1 MNAPTPNLPAL
12 LEQLPDGDTRKPLLE
27 LTPAV
32 MREFLEALA
41 VVGSVRSAARVARV
55 SHQTVYRARRALPEF
70 RRCWDAALL
79 QALPHAEDALATR
92 AIDGVEEKVFYHGE
106 EIGTRRRHDPR
117 LLLAHIG
124 RLDRLAARSDVA
136 HLSDRFDEAL
146 DALEKGEPLP
156 CAAGEEAGA
165 DAGGNVSSEPC
176 NTRSMSNSASDSGS
190 NSDGAGEPVVKDWY
204 TRMIEAMEDDR
215 PFYALLPSEHDDPE
229 LVDEVQFF
237 AFEEGLDRWWE
248 ITTYE
253 ELNEA
258 REREAI
264 LEETR
269 QALAGGGGG
278 RV

>member
-41 VVGSVRSAARVARV
+41 VVGSVRGAARVARV
-55 SHQTVYRARRALPEF
+55 SHQTVYRARRASPEF

-136 HLSDRFDEAL
+136 DLSDRFDEAL

-156 CAAGEEAGA
+156 GGACGEPGA
-165 DAGGNVSSEPC
+165 DAGENVSPEPC
-176 NTRSMSNSASDSGS
+176 NTRSMSNSGSD
-190 NSDGAGEPVVKDWY
+190 SDGAGEPVVKDWY

-215 PFYALLPSEHDDPE
+215 PFDALLPSEHDNPE

-237 AFEEGLDRWWE
+237 AFEEGLDRWWDV
-248 ITTYE
+248 TTYE
-253 ELNEA
+253 ELNAA

-264 LEETR
+264 LEEAR
-269 QALAGGGGG
+269 QAMAGGGGG
-278 RV
+278 RA

>member
-1 MNAPTPNLPAL
+1 MNAPTHNLPAL

-41 VVGSVRSAARVARV
+41 VVGSVRSAAKRSRV
-55 SHQTVYRARRALPEF
+55 SHQTVYRARRASPEF

-136 HLSDRFDEAL
+136 DLSDRFDEAL

-156 CAAGEEAGA
+156 GDTGEEPGA
-165 DAGGNVSSEPC
+165 DAGENVSPEPC
-176 NTRSMSNSASDSGS
+176 NTRSMSNSGAD
-190 NSDGAGEPVVKDWY
+190 SDGAGEPVVKDWY

-215 PFYALLPSEHDDPE
+215 PFYALLPSEHDNPE

-237 AFEEGLDRWWE
+237 AFEEGMDRWWE

-258 REREAI
+258 REREAM
-264 LEETR
+264 LEEAR
-269 QALAGGGGG
+269 QAQAGGGGG

>member
-136 HLSDRFDEAL
+136 DLSDRFDEAL

-156 CAAGEEAGA
+156 GGACGEPGAGAGENG
-165 DAGGNVSSEPC
+165 SPEPC
-176 NTRSMSNSASDSGS
+176 NTRSMS

>member
-55 SHQTVYRARRALPEF
+55 SHQTVYRARRASPAF

-136 HLSDRFDEAL
+136 DLSDRFDEAL

-156 CAAGEEAGA
+156 GAACGEPGA
-165 DAGGNVSSEPC
+165 DAGKNVSPEPC
-176 NTRSMSNSASDSGS
+176 NTRSMSNSDSD
-190 NSDGAGEPVVKDWY
+190 SDGAGEPVVKDWY

-215 PFYALLPSEHDDPE
+215 PFDALLPSEHDNPE

-237 AFEEGLDRWWE
+237 AFEEGLDRWWDV
-248 ITTYE
+248 TTYE
-253 ELNEA
+253 ELNAA

-264 LEETR
+264 LEEAR
-269 QALAGGGGG
+269 QAMAGGGGG
-278 RV
+278 RA